1 MKKVTFYTL
10 GCKLNFAE
18 TSYIGRLLVAN
29 GFSIAGKGEKA
40 DVCIVNTCSVTDTA
54 DKKCRQAIHKISSA
68 NPNAFVIVTGCYAQ
82 INPAEVEQIEG
93 VDLVLGAKEKF
104 DILKIM
110 HSLESKEQF
119 DRVQVANIRDNN
131 FFEPI
136 FSAGDRTRY
145 FLKVQDGCN
154 YYCTYCT
161 IPFARGKSRSAS
173 VAVTM
178 DTIRRAITEGAR
190 EIILTGV
197 NIGDF
202 GNGSSERFI
211 DLVRS
216 IDDMTDE
223 VRFRI
228 SSVEPNLLEDDIIRL
243 IARSRRIAPHFHI
256 PLQSGSNRVLELM
269 QRRYTR
275 EVFAQ
280 KVATIKSLMP
290 HAFIGVDVIVGMR
303 GETPDMFD
311 ETVQFLAETPFSELH
326 IFPYSEREGTRALN
340 IIPVVSVQEKKRRSE
355 ILHRMSQEHVEEF
368 YRSQKGLE
376 RTVLWETT
384 KDPKTMSG
392 YTENYIPVTAPL
404 EADKINTFQK
414 IRID

>member
-216 IDDMTDE
+216 I
-223 VRFRI
+223 
-228 SSVEPNLLEDDIIRL
+228 IR
-243 IARSRRIAPHFHI
+243 
-256 PLQSGSNRVLELM
+256 
-269 QRRYTR
+269 
-275 EVFAQ
+275 
-280 KVATIKSLMP
+280 
-290 HAFIGVDVIVGMR
+290 
-303 GETPDMFD
+303 
-311 ETVQFLAETPFSELH
+311 
-326 IFPYSEREGTRALN
+326 RA
-340 IIPVVSVQEKKRRSE
+340 
-355 ILHRMSQEHVEEF
+355 
-368 YRSQKGLE
+368 
-376 RTVLWETT
+376 
-384 KDPKTMSG
+384 
-392 YTENYIPVTAPL
+392 
-404 EADKINTFQK
+404 
-414 IRID
+414 

>member
-1 MKKVTFYTL
+1 
-10 GCKLNFAE
+10 
-18 TSYIGRLLVAN
+18 
-29 GFSIAGKGEKA
+29 
-40 DVCIVNTCSVTDTA
+40 
-54 DKKCRQAIHKISSA
+54 
-68 NPNAFVIVTGCYAQ
+68 
-82 INPAEVEQIEG
+82 
-93 VDLVLGAKEKF
+93 
-104 DILKIM
+104 
-110 HSLESKEQF
+110 
-119 DRVQVANIRDNN
+119 
-131 FFEPI
+131 
-136 FSAGDRTRY
+136 
-145 FLKVQDGCN
+145 
-154 YYCTYCT
+154 
-161 IPFARGKSRSAS
+161 
-173 VAVTM
+173 M

-275 EVFAQ
+275 DVFAQ

-326 IFPYSEREGTRALN
+326 IFPYSERKGTRALN
-340 IIPVVSVQEKKRRSE
+340 ISHVVSVQEKKRRSE

-384 KDPKTMSG
+384 KDPKIMSG
-392 YTENYIPVTAPL
+392 YTENYIPVTAPF
-404 EADKINTFQK
+404 EAEKINTFQK